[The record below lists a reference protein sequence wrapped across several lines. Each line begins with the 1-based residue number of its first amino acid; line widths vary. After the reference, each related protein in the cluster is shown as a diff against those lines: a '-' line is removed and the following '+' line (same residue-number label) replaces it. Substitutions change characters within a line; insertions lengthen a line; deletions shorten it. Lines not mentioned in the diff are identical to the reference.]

1 MASKQHHTASKR
13 HRAGCVERPLAAVIW
28 EDGDIDMMNK
38 DDRIYANHPY
48 RRSIASIVGIM
59 VGGILIALAVGGWLA
74 QGFNPLAVGYGVL
87 VVIVSIAM
95 K

>member
-1 MASKQHHTASKR
+1 MA
-13 HRAGCVERPLAAVIW
+13 GV
-28 EDGDIDMMNK
+28 
-38 DDRIYANHPY
+38 
-48 RRSIASIVGIM
+48 
-59 VGGILIALAVGGWLA
+59 ILIALAVGGWLA

>member
-1 MASKQHHTASKR
+1 
-13 HRAGCVERPLAAVIW
+13 
-28 EDGDIDMMNK
+28 MNK
-38 DDRIYANHPY
+38 DDRIYANHAY

-59 VGGILIALAVGGWLA
+59 VGVILIA
-74 QGFNPLAVGYGVL
+74 LAVGYGVL